1 MIGIMKH
8 LLFFACWLLIFG
20 EIGAQTTPALINC
33 NQPITNFAFQQR
45 KREVQNQPSDAQK
58 LTSTRQLLEGNC
70 LSSLQIKEL
79 ADLFQDDYSRLE
91 FAKNA
96 YLRAF
101 DRANFY
107 EVYNSFQ
114 YFSTVF
120 ILHDY
125 IGEIK
130 LNQGNWNN
138 NSPNNPRGTLNFPN
152 LIYPNH
158 LDYAGARRCENPL
171 NDNDFYRLAW
181 EISNLPNETNKIDKM
196 NALTNNN
203 CMTTGQLMRLTTLLV
218 NENNRLEFLKRAYN
232 QVYDVANY
240 SQAVQVFSNQS
251 TQQNLLNFLG
261 NNANN
266 ANNTWNPCAI
276 TAQEFADVRGR
287 ISREPFNN
295 SKLSLAKS
303 LIRIKKCFTS
313 QQIREIVKLFSFGK
327 DQMDLAKFAYEFTT
341 DNSNYYIISDVFTF
355 ASDRE
360 EFMKFV
366 ESKR

>member
-1 MIGIMKH
+1 MKR
-8 LLFFACWLLIFG
+8 LLFFVFGLISMV
-20 EIGAQTTPALINC
+20 ELWAQTTPTLSNC
-33 NQPITNFAFQQR
+33 NQPINHFALQKR
-45 KREVQNQPSDAQK
+45 KQEIQNQASDAQK
-58 LTSTRQLLEGNC
+58 LSSTRQFLEGNC

-125 IGEIK
+125 IAEIK
-130 LNQGNWNN
+130 MNQGNWNN
-138 NSPNNPRGTLNFPN
+138 NPNNNPRGTLNFPN

-158 LDYAGARRCENPL
+158 LNYVGVRHCENPL
-171 NDNDFYRLAW
+171 NDNDFYRWAW
-181 EISNLPNETNKIDKM
+181 EISNLPNENNKIDKM
-196 NALTNNN
+196 NTLSNQN
-203 CMTTGQLMRLTTLLV
+203 CMTTGQLMRLSTLLA
-218 NENNRLEFLKRAYN
+218 NENNRLDFLKRAYN
-232 QVYDVANY
+232 QVYDAGNY

-251 TQQNLLNFLG
+251 NQQNLLTFLG
-261 NNANN
+261 LNGNNNPNN
-266 ANNTWNPCAI
+266 CAL

-303 LIRIKKCFTS
+303 LIRIKKCFTA
-313 QQIREIVKLFSFGK
+313 QQIKEIVKLFTFGK
-327 DQMDLAKFAYEFTT
+327 DQMDMAKFAYEFTT

-360 EFMKFV
+360 EFMRFV
-366 ESKR
+366 ESKQ

>member
-1 MIGIMKH
+1 MKR
-8 LLFFACWLLIFG
+8 LLFIAFWLIIIS
-20 EIGAQTTPALINC
+20 EVGAQTTPTLVNC
-33 NQPITNFAFQQR
+33 NQPINNFAFQQR
-45 KREVQNQPSDAQK
+45 KREIQNQGSDAQK
-58 LTSTRQLLEGNC
+58 LTNTRQFLEGNC
-70 LSSLQIKEL
+70 LSSLQVKEL

-96 YLRAF
+96 YLRTF
-101 DRANFY
+101 DRPNFY

-125 IGEIK
+125 IAEIK
-130 LNQGNWNN
+130 MNQGNWNN
-138 NSPNNPRGTLNFPN
+138 NPNNNNPRGALNFPN

-181 EISNLPNETNKIDKM
+181 EISNLPNENSKIDKM
-196 NALTNNN
+196 NALTSQN
-203 CMTTGQLMRLTTLLV
+203 CMTTGQLMRLATLLA

-232 QVYDVANY
+232 QVYDAGSY

-251 TQQNLLNFLG
+251 NQQNLLAFLG
-261 NNANN
+261 INANN
-266 ANNTWNPCAI
+266 NFNPCAL

-295 SKLSLAKS
+295 SKLNLAKS
-303 LIRIKKCFTS
+303 LIRIKKCFTA
-313 QQIREIVKLFSFGK
+313 QQIKEIVKLFTFGK
-327 DQMDLAKFAYEFTT
+327 DQMDVAKFAYEFTT
-341 DNSNYYIISDVFTF
+341 DTTNYYIISDVFTF

>member
-1 MIGIMKH
+1 MIVIMKR
-8 LLFFACWLLIFG
+8 LLFFASWLLTFW
-20 EIGAQTTPALINC
+20 EVGAQTTPALINC
-33 NQPITNFAFQQR
+33 NQPITNFALQQR
-45 KREVQNQPSDAQK
+45 KREVQNQPTDAQK
-58 LTSTRQLLEGNC
+58 LAISRQFLDGSC

-138 NSPNNPRGTLNFPN
+138 NPVNNPRGTLNFPN

-181 EISNLPNETNKIDKM
+181 EISNLTTENQKIDRM
-196 NALTNNN
+196 NTLASNN
-203 CMTTGQLMRLTTLLV
+203 CMTTGQLMRLTTLLA

-232 QVYDVANY
+232 QVYDVNNY

-251 TQQNLLNFLG
+251 NQQNLLNFLG

-266 ANNTWNPCAI
+266 NWNPCAI
-276 TAQEFADVRGR
+276 NAQEFADVRGR

-313 QQIREIVKLFSFGK
+313 QQIREIVKLFTFGK
-327 DQMDLAKFAYEFTT
+327 DQMDLAKFAYEFTI
-341 DNSNYYIISDVFTF
+341 DNANYYIISDVFTF